1 MKFKIIPA
9 ATALVAA
16 LTLTSGALAS
26 GGDDEIRNAGTCT
39 DSSSSKIKVKPDD
52 GRIEVEF
59 EVDQNQTGDTWK
71 VKIKDNGSTAFN
83 GKATTRGASGS
94 FEIERKIADQAGSD
108 AIKAT
113 AKNKSGG
120 ERCSASATI

>member
-1 MKFKIIPA
+1 MKSKIIPA

-16 LTLTSGALAS
+16 LTVTSGALAS

-59 EVDQNQTGDTWK
+59 EVDQNKTGDAWK
-71 VKIKDNGSTAFN
+71 VKIKDNSSVAFK
-83 GKATTRGASGS
+83 GTATTRGPSGS
-94 FEIERKIADQAGSD
+94 FEIERKISDQSGSD

-113 AKNKSGG
+113 AKNKSTG
-120 ERCSASATI
+120 ESCTASATL

>member
-1 MKFKIIPA
+1 MKSKIIPA

-26 GGDDEIRNAGTCT
+26 GGDDDIRSAGTCT

-71 VKIKDNGSTAFN
+71 VKIKDNGATAFS
-83 GKATTRGASGS
+83 GKATTRGPSGS
-94 FEIERKIADQAGSD
+94 FEIERKIADQSGSD
-108 AIKAT
+108 AITAT